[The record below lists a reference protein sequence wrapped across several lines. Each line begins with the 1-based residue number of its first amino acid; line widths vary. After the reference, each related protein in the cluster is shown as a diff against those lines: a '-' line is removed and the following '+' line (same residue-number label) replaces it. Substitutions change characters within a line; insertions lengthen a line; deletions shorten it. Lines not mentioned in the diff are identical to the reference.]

1 MSVRDGGSL
10 SFNLSLDQR
19 WAVAVLLV
27 YLAVVSFELVQL
39 MNTACNLPGNLK
51 IAQYVPNFVHRL
63 NSFEG
68 LKLLR

>member
-1 MSVRDGGSL
+1 MSVRDGGIL

-27 YLAVVSFELVQL
+27 YLAIVSFELVQL
-39 MNTACNLPGNLK
+39 TNTACSLPGNLK
-51 IAQYVPNFVHRL
+51 IAQYVPNFVYRL

>member
-10 SFNLSLDQR
+10 CFSLSLDQR

-27 YLAVVSFELVQL
+27 RLAIVSFELVQL
-39 MNTACNLPGNLK
+39 MNTVCNLPGQLE
-51 IAQYVPNFVHRL
+51 IAQYVPNFVNRL

-68 LKLLR
+68 LKLLK